1 MGTYISIPYVTRRSV
16 HVEQSK
22 PVTVQTTKVDS
33 IPEEVKEEPKVEEPK
48 VEEPKV
54 EEPKVEEPK
63 VEEPKVEEP
72 KVEEPKVEEPKAEEP
87 KVENP
92 TVEVKEEPKEELKV
106 EAKNEIV
113 EAEVIIPELLPKQ
126 LSVTIPSE
134 SEVASGLSEQAP
146 RIPEFRGNMNSES
159 HAIKKFNRRHRKH
172 LQN

>member
-33 IPEEVKEEPKVEEPK
+33 IPEEEPKVEEPK

-54 EEPKVEEPK
+54 EEP
-63 VEEPKVEEP
+63 
-72 KVEEPKVEEPKAEEP
+72 
-87 KVENP
+87 
-92 TVEVKEEPKEELKV
+92 TVEVKQELKEEQKE
-106 EAKNEIV
+106 EAKNAIV
-113 EAEVIIPELLPKQ
+113 EAEEVIPELLPKQ
-126 LSVTIPSE
+126 LSISIPSE
-134 SEVASGLSEQAP
+134 SEAVADFSEKVIVPP
-146 RIPEFRGNMNSES
+146 RIPEFQGNMNSES

>member
-33 IPEEVKEEPKVEEPK
+33 IPEEVKEEPKAEEPK

-63 VEEPKVEEP
+63 VEPKVETKQE
-72 KVEEPKVEEPKAEEP
+72 
-87 KVENP
+87 
-92 TVEVKEEPKEELKV
+92 T
-106 EAKNEIV
+106 KNEVI
-113 EAEVIIPELLPKQ
+113 EAEVVIPELLPKQ

-134 SEVASGLSEQAP
+134 SETASDPSEQAP

-172 LQN
+172 QN

>member
-16 HVEQSK
+16 SVEPSK

-33 IPEEVKEEPKVEEPK
+33 IPEEESKVEPVKEEIKDD
-48 VEEPKV
+48 
-54 EEPKVEEPK
+54 
-63 VEEPKVEEP
+63 
-72 KVEEPKVEEPKAEEP
+72 
-87 KVENP
+87 
-92 TVEVKEEPKEELKV
+92 VKEEPKEAVKEDIK
-106 EAKNEIV
+106 EEPKIAEEPKNDVV
-113 EAEVIIPELLPKQ
+113 EAEVVIPELLPKQ

-172 LQN
+172 QN

>member
-33 IPEEVKEEPKVEEPK
+33 IPEEEPKEEPKVEVKEEQKEEQKDEPK
-48 VEEPKV
+48 VED
-54 EEPKVEEPK
+54 
-63 VEEPKVEEP
+63 
-72 KVEEPKVEEPKAEEP
+72 
-87 KVENP
+87 
-92 TVEVKEEPKEELKV
+92 VKEEPK
-106 EAKNEIV
+106 AKNVIV
-113 EAEVIIPELLPKQ
+113 EAEVVIPELLPKQ

-172 LQN
+172 QQN

>member
-1 MGTYISIPYVTRRSV
+1 MGTYISIPYVTRKSV

-22 PVTVQTTKVDS
+22 PVTVHATKVDS
-33 IPEEVKEEPKVEEPK
+33 IPEEEPKVEEPK

-72 KVEEPKVEEPKAEEP
+72 KVEEPKVEEPKE
-87 KVENP
+87 
-92 TVEVKEEPKEELKV
+92 EVKEEPKV
-106 EAKNEIV
+106 EAKNEVI
-113 EAEVIIPELLPKQ
+113 EAEVVIPELLPKQ

-134 SEVASGLSEQAP
+134 TDSSEQAAP

>member
-33 IPEEVKEEPKVEEPK
+33 IPEEAPKVEEPK

-54 EEPKVEEPK
+54 EEPKVE
-63 VEEPKVEEP
+63 
-72 KVEEPKVEEPKAEEP
+72 
-87 KVENP
+87 
-92 TVEVKEEPKEELKV
+92 
-106 EAKNEIV
+106 AKNVIV
-113 EAEVIIPELLPKQ
+113 EAEEVIPELLPKQ
-126 LSVTIPSE
+126 LSISIPSE
-134 SEVASGLSEQAP
+134 SEAVADFSEKVIVPP
-146 RIPEFRGNMNSES
+146 RIPEFQGNMNSES

>member
-33 IPEEVKEEPKVEEPK
+33 IPEEEPKVEEPK

-54 EEPKVEEPK
+54 EEPKVEEQK
-63 VEEPKVEEP
+63 EDVKEEPKVEL
-72 KVEEPKVEEPKAEEP
+72 
-87 KVENP
+87 
-92 TVEVKEEPKEELKV
+92 KEEPK
-106 EAKNEIV
+106 NDII
-113 EAEVIIPELLPKQ
+113 EAEVVMPELLPKQ
-126 LSVTIPSE
+126 LSITIPSE
-134 SEVASGLSEQAP
+134 NSVVPEPSEKTIEVQ

-172 LQN
+172 QQN

>member
-33 IPEEVKEEPKVEEPK
+33 IPEEEPKVEEPK

-54 EEPKVEEPK
+54 EEPKVEVKQEL
-63 VEEPKVEEP
+63 
-72 KVEEPKVEEPKAEEP
+72 
-87 KVENP
+87 
-92 TVEVKEEPKEELKV
+92 KEEQKE
-106 EAKNEIV
+106 EAKNVIV
-113 EAEVIIPELLPKQ
+113 EAEEVIPELLPKQ
-126 LSVTIPSE
+126 LSISIPSE
-134 SEVASGLSEQAP
+134 SEAVADFSEKVIVPP
-146 RIPEFRGNMNSES
+146 RIPEFQGNMNSES

>member
-22 PVTVQTTKVDS
+22 PVTVHATKVDS

-54 EEPKVEEPK
+54 EEPKVEVK
-63 VEEPKVEEP
+63 EEAKE
-72 KVEEPKVEEPKAEEP
+72 
-87 KVENP
+87 
-92 TVEVKEEPKEELKV
+92 EVKEEPKV
-106 EAKNEIV
+106 EAKNEVI
-113 EAEVIIPELLPKQ
+113 EAEVVIPELLPKQ

-134 SEVASGLSEQAP
+134 TDSSEQAP

-172 LQN
+172 QQN

>member
-33 IPEEVKEEPKVEEPK
+33 IPEEEPKVEEPK

-54 EEPKVEEPK
+54 EEPNVDVKEELK
-63 VEEPKVEEP
+63 
-72 KVEEPKVEEPKAEEP
+72 EEPKA
-87 KVENP
+87 
-92 TVEVKEEPKEELKV
+92 
-106 EAKNEIV
+106 KNVIV
-113 EAEVIIPELLPKQ
+113 EAEEVIPELLPKQ

-134 SEVASGLSEQAP
+134 SEVSDHAEQAP
-146 RIPEFRGNMNSES
+146 RIPEFQGNMNSES

-172 LQN
+172 QQN

>member
-16 HVEQSK
+16 YVEQSK
-22 PVTVQTTKVDS
+22 PVTVDTTNVESLLKEEPKV
-33 IPEEVKEEPKVEEPK
+33 EPKVEEPK

-54 EEPKVEEPK
+54 EEPTVEEPK

-72 KVEEPKVEEPKAEEP
+72 KEDVKDEAKET
-87 KVENP
+87 
-92 TVEVKEEPKEELKV
+92 TVTEVKEEPK
-106 EAKNEIV
+106 AKNVIV
-113 EAEVIIPELLPKQ
+113 EAEEVIPELLPKQ

-134 SEVASGLSEQAP
+134 SEVSDHAEQAP